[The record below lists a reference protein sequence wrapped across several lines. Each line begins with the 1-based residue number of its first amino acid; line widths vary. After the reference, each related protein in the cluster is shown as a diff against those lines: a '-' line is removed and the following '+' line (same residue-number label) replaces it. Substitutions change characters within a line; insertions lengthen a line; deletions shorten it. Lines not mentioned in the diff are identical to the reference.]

1 MNNQNKSDKNGLA
14 YGITIG
20 TLVGIA
26 LGCWLDNLATWM
38 SVGLCVGVA
47 VGATIDNKNNK

>member
-38 SVGLCVGVA
+38 SVGLCIGVA